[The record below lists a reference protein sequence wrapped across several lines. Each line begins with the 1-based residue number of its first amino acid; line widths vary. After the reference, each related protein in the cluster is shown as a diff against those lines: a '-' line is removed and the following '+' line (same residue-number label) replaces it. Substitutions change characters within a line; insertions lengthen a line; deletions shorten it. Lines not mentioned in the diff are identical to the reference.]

1 MPRVLISA
9 ATGLAALAAVC
20 LMPAGPAA
28 ASTGIERVPF
38 PHQAAAGVIVVK
50 TSERKLYLVLGDGS
64 ALRYPVAVGMRGRQW
79 QGTAR
84 IDGKYV
90 EPAWSPPA
98 EVKRAKPSLPDV
110 IPPGPN
116 NPMGARALTLDR
128 GEYAIHGTSPRCAP
142 PSAPRPPSA
151 ASACSTSTSSISTTG
166 CAWARRWWC
175 CLRISL

>member
-1 MPRVLISA
+1 MTRAVLVL
-9 ATGLAALAAVC
+9 ATLLGSVLPVAAAVD
-20 LMPAGPAA
+20 
-28 ASTGIERVPF
+28 RVPF
-38 PHQAAAGVIVVK
+38 TEPVQPGVIVIR
-50 TSERKLYLVLGDGS
+50 TGERKLYLPLGDGS
-64 ALRYPVAVGMRGRQW
+64 ALRYPVAVGMRGKQW

-128 GEYAIHGTSPRCAP
+128 GESAIHGTSR
-142 PSAPRPPSA
+142 SMRGSIGTA
-151 ASACSTSTSSISTTG
+151 ASFGCIRMLNEDIVDLYERVRVGTTVVV
-166 CAWARRWWC
+166 
-175 CLRISL
+175 LP